1 MVILIVF
8 LVLYLTSYD
17 HYVAKGKAADTKE
30 EYTEALTYYNRA
42 IKKNDAK
49 AKAKILAANDYMK
62 LTEYDKAEE
71 LLLSVI
77 EKDSDNVSA
86 YKSLIVLYLTTDSYD
101 KLDFLQ
107 AQVTNQKIIDLF
119 NDHLVSAPVFS
130 VDGGKY
136 DDDVIIELHAKTGK
150 IYYTLDGSDPTE
162 GGILYTEPFM
172 LKEGTTTVQAVC
184 EEGEKVSE
192 VIAKRYKISYAD
204 PEAPVVI
211 PAGGSFTTP
220 TTITVEVP
228 EGASVYYTWDGTTPT
243 QSSAKYT
250 APIDMKEGNNI
261 LSLLL
266 VDKHGKTSN
275 VSEYNYK
282 YIPQ

>member
-1 MVILIVF
+1 M
-8 LVLYLTSYD
+8 
-17 HYVAKGKAADTKE
+17 
-30 EYTEALTYYNRA
+30 
-42 IKKNDAK
+42 
-49 AKAKILAANDYMK
+49 
-62 LTEYDKAEE
+62 
-71 LLLSVI
+71 
-77 EKDSDNVSA
+77 
-86 YKSLIVLYLTTDSYD
+86 
-101 KLDFLQ
+101 
-107 AQVTNQKIIDLF
+107 
-119 NDHLVSAPVFS
+119 
-130 VDGGKY
+130 
-136 DDDVIIELHAKTGK
+136 
-150 IYYTLDGSDPTE
+150 
-162 GGILYTEPFM
+162 
-172 LKEGTTTVQAVC
+172 C
-184 EEGEKVSE
+184 EDGEKVSE

-204 PEAPVVI
+204 PEAPIVI

-250 APIDMKEGNNI
+250 APIDMMEGNNI